1 MLDAIR
7 KLFGVDEAPDPAA
20 QALRQVRPLGERPRA
35 GRQISA
41 DHLMTTS
48 IMGRAVVVT
57 FIEPQIHADH
67 AHAAAE
73 DIRALL
79 LREQSVRDVIF
90 DLENVKYF
98 DSTGLGMLVDLLGA
112 LKGRDGRIA
121 VAAATQQ
128 VQVLFKLTR
137 LELVFVI
144 RRSVLEALDAL
155 GHRTMAA

>member
-7 KLFGVDEAPDPAA
+7 KLFGVD
-20 QALRQVRPLGERPRA
+20 QASPTASAIPPVKSPMPGSRPIR
-35 GRQISA
+35 A

-57 FIEPQIHADH
+57 FIEPQIHSDH
-67 AHAAAE
+67 AYAASE
-73 DIRALL
+73 ELRALL
-79 LREQSVRDVIF
+79 LREQSVRDIIF
-90 DLENVKYF
+90 DLENVKFF
-98 DSTGLGMLVDLLGA
+98 DSTGLGMLVDLLAAIKPRG
-112 LKGRDGRIA
+112 GRIA

-137 LELVFVI
+137 LELVFII

-155 GHRTMAA
+155 GHRASAA

>member
-1 MLDAIR
+1 MLDAIK
-7 KLFGVDEAPDPAA
+7 KLFGVDSAPQPGAEFA
-20 QALRQVRPLGERPRA
+20 HIKRPSPGVGARTV
-35 GRQISA
+35 ST
-41 DHLMTTS
+41 DHLMTTT
-48 IMGRAVVVT
+48 IMGRAVIVT

-73 DIRALL
+73 DLRAFL
-79 LREQSVRDVIF
+79 LREQGVRDIIF

-98 DSTGLGMLVDLLGA
+98 DSTGLGMLVDLLGTIKA
-112 LKGRDGRIA
+112 REGRIA
-121 VAAATQQ
+121 VAAAAQQ

-155 GHRTMAA
+155 GHRASAA